1 MNATYLVA
9 DHIANGT
16 ENDLKMA
23 KEAMLANVS
32 HRPLL
37 LAGHVLSR

>member
-1 MNATYLVA
+1 MNSTYLVA
-9 DHIANGT
+9 DHIANGA

-23 KEAMLANVS
+23 RARLANVS
-32 HRPLL
+32 HHSIF